1 VNPTHL
7 LSSPFSTSLQDRSAL
22 SMQMTVSHMS
32 GVGEDS
38 VFMAVIIPA
47 APDRTTAKAWLLP
60 SGHFMGVD
68 STFIDWLGYRPN
80 ELVGAS
86 ITEVIKDPRAL
97 ESVFNETKRPSKVS
111 SSGSAVTPQASTPG
125 PDSVLQRLAS
135 EVGAGK
141 GRK

>member
-1 VNPTHL
+1 M
-7 LSSPFSTSLQDRSAL
+7 
-22 SMQMTVSHMS
+22 SMQLTVSHMS

-47 APDRTTAKAWLLP
+47 APEKSTAKAWLLP

-86 ITEVIKDPRAL
+86 IAEVIKDPRAL
-97 ESVFNETKRPSKVS
+97 ESVFNETRARPAKN
-111 SSGSAVTPQASTPG
+111 TPQMNG
-125 PDSVLQRLAS
+125 PQIMSLAHAPDFVLPSIGS
-135 EVGAGK
+135 EVGAE
-141 GRK
+141 R